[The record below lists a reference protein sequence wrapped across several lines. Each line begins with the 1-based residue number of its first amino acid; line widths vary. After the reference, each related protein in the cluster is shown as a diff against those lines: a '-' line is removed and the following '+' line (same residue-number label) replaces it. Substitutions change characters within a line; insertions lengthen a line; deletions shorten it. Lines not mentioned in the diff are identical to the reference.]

1 MLLSPKVMFPVIVP
15 PAKGNLVA
23 ILFVTVVLKL
33 ASSPN
38 AAANSFSV
46 FKASGELSTNADISC
61 CTKAVEAGEVSLSP
75 EDAVAIVIV
84 LPIRSSVPAN
94 FAAVIALSEMLAVVI
109 ASDDITSAVIFCI
122 AIIYPI
128 KNPLNQPP

>member
-1 MLLSPKVMFPVIVP
+1 M
-15 PAKGNLVA
+15 A

-33 ASSPN
+33 ASSPS
-38 AAANSFSV
+38 AAANSFNV
-46 FKASGELSTNADISC
+46 FNVPGALSTNEAISC

-75 EDAVAIVIV
+75 EEAVATVIV
-84 LPIRSSVPAN
+84 LPVRSSVPAN

-122 AIIYPI
+122 AMLLSFY
-128 KNPLNQPP
+128 